1 MSVQNFIPTVWS
13 ETLRKS
19 LNEKYVGV
27 ANCSREYEGEIRKKG
42 SRVRI
47 LNVGDILVANYTQ
60 NTDITAPR
68 VLDSGSMELVINRAK
83 CFNFQLDDIDRVQ
96 SIPGLMEAAMKKAA
110 AALAKEADQYIYS
123 LWSQV
128 ENTVSCDTVND
139 ENANILNAFLE
150 ARTKLLEGGVSD
162 VNDIVFEIT
171 PKVAEELLK
180 KEINLSSNS
189 ADLLETGCI
198 GKIAGCKVFVTN
210 NIETSE
216 GTGAVNHHC
225 LARSRR
231 AVTFADQISEIEAY
245 RPEMRFADAVKGLH
259 LYGAKI
265 VYPNEICV
273 LNISVNG

>member
-1 MSVQNFIPTVWS
+1 MSVQSFIPTIWS
-13 ETLRKS
+13 ETLQKS

-47 LNVGDILVANYTQ
+47 LNVGEVNVSTYTP
-60 NTDITAPR
+60 NTNMSNPQS
-68 VLDSGSMELVINRAK
+68 LDGTSTELVVNQAK
-83 CFNFQLDDIDRVQ
+83 YFNFQLDDIDHAQTV
-96 SIPGLMEAAMKKAA
+96 PGLMEAAMKNAA
-110 AALAKEADQYIYS
+110 AALAKEADRYVYM
-123 LWSQV
+123 LYGEV
-128 ENTVSCDTVND
+128 TNTVFCDLANENNPNIVNT
-139 ENANILNAFLE
+139 FLE

-162 VNDIVFEIT
+162 VNDIVFEVS

-180 KEINLSSNS
+180 KEISLSTDNT
-189 ADLLETGCI
+189 DLLENGCI
-198 GKIAGCKVFVTN
+198 GKLAGCKIFVSN
-210 NIETSE
+210 NIVTDE
-216 GTGAVNHHC
+216 GSAAMHHFC

-231 AVTFADQISEIEAY
+231 AVAFAEQISEIEAY

-273 LNISVNG
+273 VDISVNI

>member
-1 MSVQNFIPTVWS
+1 MSIQAFIPTVWS
-13 ETLRKS
+13 ETLQKA

-47 LNVGDILVANYTQ
+47 LNVGNINVSTYTP
-60 NTDITAPR
+60 NTNMSNPQS
-68 VLDSGSMELVINRAK
+68 LDGTSTELVINCAK
-83 CFNFQLDDIDRVQ
+83 YFNFQLDDVDRAQTV
-96 SIPGLMEAAMKKAA
+96 PGLMEAAMKNAA
-110 AALAKEADQYIYS
+110 AALAKDADQYIYM
-123 LWSQV
+123 LYGEV
-128 ENTVSCDTVND
+128 TNHVSCDLVND
-139 ENANILNAFLE
+139 PRGNIVETLLQ

-162 VNDIVFEIT
+162 VNDIVFEVS

-180 KEINLSSNS
+180 KEITLSTDNAS
-189 ADLLETGCI
+189 LLENGCI
-198 GKIAGCKVFVTN
+198 GKLAGCKIFVSN
-210 NIETSE
+210 NIVTEE
-216 GTGAVNHHC
+216 GAAAMHHFC

-231 AVTFADQISEIEAY
+231 AVAFAEQISEIEAY

-273 LNISVNG
+273 MDIAVDF